1 MSKLFGPSIDALA
14 KSMAFLDARNRIIA
28 NNIANAATPGY
39 KARRA
44 PLAEFQQALAKAI
57 ESRHSGADGIVLPST
72 PHIRDGRDGLC
83 VTAQIDPNPSDIL
96 RHDGNNVNLET
107 EMASLAENTLMHGV
121 LANLLR
127 KQFTMLKAAISERV
141 DI

>member
-1 MSKLFGPSIDALA
+1 MSKLFGSSIDVLA

-28 NNIANAATPGY
+28 NNVANAATPGY
-39 KARRA
+39 KAQRA

-57 ESRHSGADGIVLPST
+57 ESRRSGADGLVLRAR
-72 PHIRDGRDGLC
+72 HIRDGREGLR

-107 EMASLAENTLMHGV
+107 EMASLAENTLLHGV
-121 LANLLR
+121 MANLLR